1 MAPSYVRGSG
11 FSAWHHRGVADDDA
25 ACDEPAACRPRCPM
39 CGSDEP
45 PVWVHGH
52 AQCAACKVNID
63 PCCGGAAFD
72 VEAA

>member
-1 MAPSYVRGSG
+1 
-11 FSAWHHRGVADDDA
+11 
-25 ACDEPAACRPRCPM
+25 M